1 MFSEGCGFF
10 MEIMNRFASA
20 YGGDETDVAQLRSS
34 VPAAGGFLP
43 GISGWGERQDIR
55 GWYVQKNEAS
65 LKE

>member
-1 MFSEGCGFF
+1 M
-10 MEIMNRFASA
+10 
-20 YGGDETDVAQLRSS
+20 DVAQFRSS